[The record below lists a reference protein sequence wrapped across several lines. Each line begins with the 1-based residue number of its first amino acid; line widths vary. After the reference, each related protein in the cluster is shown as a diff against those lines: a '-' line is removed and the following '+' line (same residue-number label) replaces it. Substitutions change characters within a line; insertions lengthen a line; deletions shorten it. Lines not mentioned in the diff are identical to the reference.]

1 MALDLATGKPR
12 WTVQHTPNDAW
23 LVGCE
28 VNMPSENCPE
38 DIGPDYDFGASPI
51 ERTLADGRAIVISG
65 QKSGMVFAQDARD
78 GKIVWKATL
87 VDKLARGE
95 ITFGGAADNQ
105 NAYFGTR
112 SGAVWAIDLK
122 SGAKKW
128 STPIA
133 PIPQRQ
139 SGQTAA
145 LTVIPGV
152 VFSGGSDGVLRAFA
166 AADGKQIWQF
176 DTVRDFTTLNG
187 VAGKGGA
194 FGAPG
199 PTIAGGMMFVG
210 SGYTGLGNGRGGN
223 VLLAFDAAQ
232 SQSTK

>member
-1 MALDLATGKPR
+1 M
-12 WTVQHTPNDAW
+12 
-23 LVGCE
+23 
-28 VNMPSENCPE
+28 
-38 DIGPDYDFGASPI
+38 SPMM
-51 ERTLADGRAIVISG
+51 RTLNDGRTIVVTG
-65 QKSGMVFAQDARD
+65 QKSGNVFAQDVRD
-78 GKIVWKATL
+78 GKILWTATL

-122 SGAKKW
+122 TGTKKW

-139 SGQTAA
+139 TGQTAA
-145 LTVIPGV
+145 PTVIPGV
-152 VFSGGSDGVLRAFA
+152 VFSGGSDGMLRAFA
-166 AADGKQIWQF
+166 TADGRQIWQF
-176 DTVRDFTTLNG
+176 DTVRDFTTING
-187 VAGKGGA
+187 IAGKGGA

-210 SGYTGLGNGRGGN
+210 SGYTGLGSGRGGN
-223 VLLAFDAAQ
+223 VMLAFEAADT
-232 SQSTK
+232 SATK

>member
-1 MALDLATGKPR
+1 
-12 WTVQHTPNDAW
+12 
-23 LVGCE
+23 
-28 VNMPSENCPE
+28 
-38 DIGPDYDFGASPI
+38 
-51 ERTLADGRAIVISG
+51 
-65 QKSGMVFAQDARD
+65 
-78 GKIVWKATL
+78 
-87 VDKLARGE
+87 
-95 ITFGGAADNQ
+95 
-105 NAYFGTR
+105 
-112 SGAVWAIDLK
+112 VWAIDLK

-166 AADGKQIWQF
+166 ARDGKQIWQF